1 MLNLDQVKAQAAK
14 QQRVLIRPK
23 VEVQARTAEQ
33 KRQVAEVARN
43 IIREHYDVL
52 AALKNR

>member
-1 MLNLDQVKAQAAK
+1 MLNLDQIKSQAATH
-14 QQRVLIRPK
+14 QRVLIRPR

-33 KRQVAEVARN
+33 KREVIEVARN
-43 IIREHYDVL
+43 VIREHYDVL